1 MAIDRNTTTNVA
13 IVGLGRW
20 GNTLADA
27 IGKTKKLNLVSCFTR
42 SDDKRRAFSK
52 KYSCDFEQSYEELLV
67 RDDVDAI
74 IITAPNNEHRSL
86 TEAAAASGKHVFV
99 EKPIALEITEA
110 KAMIAACE
118 SAGVKLAVGASSRFL
133 RGHRICR
140 KLIDDGTLGNIAMVE
155 ANFSNERG
163 LHYTPD
169 NWQWYAQGSPGGPLM
184 QVAIHQI
191 DNFLYLFG
199 RIRSVSANFRKMMTK
214 SEIPDVCVLWLE
226 FESGVLGT
234 LGTSFISPRT
244 PTGQYTYFLNAYGD
258 KANFFHDRWGGISL
272 LKSESDGR
280 IPVDYEELPNMGY
293 LVDELN
299 EFANAVVEDRSPE
312 VGGHEGLHVLS
323 VVRAAMRSAELG
335 RPVDLA
341 ELEQ

>member
-1 MAIDRNTTTNVA
+1 MSVNVA

-27 IGKTKKLNLVSCFTR
+27 IVKSPNLNLVSSFTR
-42 SDDKRRAFSK
+42 SEEKRPIFSE
-52 KYSCDFEQSYEELLV
+52 KYNCDSEQNYDQLLA
-67 RDDVDAI
+67 RKDLDAVV
-74 IITAPNNEHRSL
+74 ITAPNNEHCAL
-86 TEAAAASGKHVFV
+86 TAAAAASGKHVFV
-99 EKPIALEITEA
+99 EKPIALEIVEA
-110 KAMIAACE
+110 KTMIADCE

-133 RGHRICR
+133 RGHRMFR
-140 KLIDDGTLGNIAMVE
+140 KIIDEGALGNIAMVE
-155 ANFSNERG
+155 ANYSNERG

-169 NWQWYAQGSPGGPLM
+169 NWQWYAKGSPGGPLM
-184 QVAIHQI
+184 QVAIHHI

-199 RIRSVSANFRKMMTK
+199 RIRRVSAQFRKMMTK

-244 PTGQYTYFLNAYGD
+244 PSGRYTYFLNAYGD
-258 KANFFHDRWGGISL
+258 KANLFHDRWEGISL
-272 LKSESDGR
+272 LNSDADSR
-280 IPVDYEELPNMGY
+280 TSIDYEELPEMGY

-299 EFANAVVEDRSPE
+299 EFGNAILEDRSPE
-312 VGGHEGLHVLS
+312 VGGDEGLHVLM

-335 RPVDLA
+335 RPVELA
-341 ELEQ
+341 ELE

>member
-1 MAIDRNTTTNVA
+1 MTTKSQITVNAA

-20 GNTLADA
+20 GNTLGEA
-27 IGKTKKLNLVSCFTR
+27 IEKTAKLNLVSCFTR
-42 SDDKRRAFSK
+42 SEEKRRSFAK
-52 KYSCDFEQSYEELLV
+52 KFACDSEQSYARLLA
-67 RDDVDAI
+67 RDDIDAI
-74 IITAPNNEHRSL
+74 IITAPNHEHRPL

-99 EKPIALEITEA
+99 EKPIALEISEA
-110 KAMIAACE
+110 KAMIESCE
-118 SAGVKLAVGASSRFL
+118 GAGVKLAVGASSRFL

-140 KLIDDGTLGNIAMVE
+140 KLIDEGTLGNIALVE
-155 ANFSNERG
+155 ANYSNERG

-226 FESGVLGT
+226 FESGLLGT

-244 PTGQYTYFLNAYGD
+244 PSGQYTYFLNAYGD
-258 KANFFHDRWGGISL
+258 KANFYHDRWDGISL

-280 IPVDYEELPNMGY
+280 IPVKYEELPKMGY
-293 LVDELN
+293 LVEELS
-299 EFANAVVEDRSPE
+299 EFADAILDDRSPE
-312 VGGHEGLHVLS
+312 VGGHEGLHVLA

-335 RPVDLA
+335 RPVEVA
-341 ELEQ
+341 ELA